1 MRVIGIKTLQK
12 NPDKLTK
19 TVSKNAYALKGF
31 QSGDF
36 SFGQLSKSLGK
47 SHHDTMSFLGFLG
60 IPIAN
65 YDLEEDLK
73 AIDEMM
79 D

>member
-12 NPDKLTK
+12 NPDKLIK
-19 TVSKNAYALKGF
+19 TLSKNDYAMKSF
-31 QSGDF
+31 QSGDL

-60 IPIAN
+60 VPISD

-73 AIDEMM
+73 AINEMM